1 MATYVVLNLV
11 VMALVLTI
19 ARVRLSKLSRAVV
32 ATMVVLLV
40 LTAVFD
46 NAIVGL
52 SIVDYDP
59 HKILGLRIGVA
70 PIEDFMYALL
80 AAIIV
85 PTIWHK
91 LGEKHV

>member
-1 MATYVVLNLV
+1 MATYVVLNLI
-11 VMALVLTI
+11 VMGLVFAI
-19 ARVRLSKLSRAVV
+19 ARVHLGKLSRAVV
-32 ATMVVLLV
+32 ATMVVLLL

-59 HKILGLRIGVA
+59 QKILGLRVGFA

-91 LGEKHV
+91 FGEKHV